1 MMNPTVVRGKTMSYR
16 PWLSAI
22 GLVLLCGGVNC
33 LLAGQAFA
41 QLSQG
46 PRQQIRQSFRDRPT
60 VSPYT
65 SLLNNGGGGG
75 GAALNYYNI
84 VRPRQQASR
93 VARRLTNE
101 LKSVESNVKSLEQ
114 REPQMLG
121 PSEVISTGRMAPTGH
136 PTAFNS
142 LGSYFP
148 GAPQSR

>member
-1 MMNPTVVRGKTMSYR
+1 MSHR
-16 PWLSAI
+16 PRLRAI
-22 GLVLLCGGVNC
+22 GLVLLGGSLNG
-33 LLAGQAFA
+33 LLVGQVSA
-41 QLSQG
+41 QSKQG

-75 GAALNYYNI
+75 AALNYYNI

-93 VARRLTNE
+93 VARSLSNE

-114 REPQMLG
+114 REPQILG

>member
-1 MMNPTVVRGKTMSYR
+1 MSYR
-16 PWLSAI
+16 SRSRAI
-22 GLVLLCGGVNC
+22 GLVLICGSLNC
-33 LLAGQAFA
+33 LLAGQASA
-41 QLSQG
+41 QIKQG

-75 GAALNYYNI
+75 AAMNYYNI
-84 VRPRQQASR
+84 IRPRQQASK
-93 VARRLTNE
+93 VARSLTKE
-101 LKSVESNVKSLEQ
+101 LHSVESNVKSLQ
-114 REPQMLG
+114 QQPQMLG

>member
-1 MMNPTVVRGKTMSYR
+1 MSCR
-16 PWLSAI
+16 SCSRAI
-22 GLVLLCGGVNC
+22 GLVLLCGGLNG

-75 GAALNYYNI
+75 AALNYYNI
-84 VRPRQQASR
+84 VRPRQQASK
-93 VARRLTNE
+93 VARSLSNG

-136 PTAFNS
+136 PTSFNS

>member
-1 MMNPTVVRGKTMSYR
+1 MSYR
-16 PWLSAI
+16 SCLRAI
-22 GLVLLCGGVNC
+22 GLVLLCGGLNC
-33 LLAGQAFA
+33 FLAGQAFA
-41 QLSQG
+41 QVSQG

-75 GAALNYYNI
+75 PALNYYNI

-93 VARRLTNE
+93 VARSLSNE

-114 REPQMLG
+114 REPQMIG